1 LHPTLLKPAS
11 LGLSLGLLCSG
22 QGLSAQEPPASAKP
36 TLLFQT
42 GFEEEVRLSA
52 NPTASDTFSGVDRT
66 VAAPNDWGIF
76 RTKDPQVIFAGVSV
90 AYSGGVRENR
100 KGEIVAD
107 PVDSKNRVLRFWLNE
122 ANSKTSG
129 RIQADVTVRANRGIR
144 NLYEK
149 VRLYV
154 PESMKALQN
163 FPDEISHLI
172 IAEFWNNIPWSKLSP
187 EYPFR
192 VSVRMGKKK
201 GAGNELHFV
210 VTTNEFTCVGEGEN
224 RKYTQVGLKT
234 IDSSVPVAFGKWMT
248 LEYYLQEGAAAGE
261 LPAGHFF
268 MAVTPVGEARRVVC
282 SLKASMHHS
291 ADTRPDG
298 LTHWAAM
305 KLYTGGNIIAWM
317 KSHGLAME
325 LYYDDLQIWE
335 LKVPNQDFHGSEPR

>member
-1 LHPTLLKPAS
+1 
-11 LGLSLGLLCSG
+11 
-22 QGLSAQEPPASAKP
+22 
-36 TLLFQT
+36 LLFQT

-163 FPDEISHLI
+163 FPDRHSERILGRKFAPGNFGTI
-172 IAEFWNNIPWSKLSP
+172 FP
-187 EYPFR
+187 
-192 VSVRMGKKK
+192 
-201 GAGNELHFV
+201 GANF
-210 VTTNEFTCVGEGEN
+210 
-224 RKYTQVGLKT
+224 
-234 IDSSVPVAFGKWMT
+234 
-248 LEYYLQEGAAAGE
+248 
-261 LPAGHFF
+261 LPSIRS
-268 MAVTPVGEARRVVC
+268 ECRSEWARRKGRGMN
-282 SLKASMHHS
+282 STL
-291 ADTRPDG
+291 
-298 LTHWAAM
+298 W
-305 KLYTGGNIIAWM
+305 
-317 KSHGLAME
+317 
-325 LYYDDLQIWE
+325 
-335 LKVPNQDFHGSEPR
+335 